1 VRWIDIIL
9 VGRYIGFRFSSAG
22 CFWRAWDKQNLAHL
36 YCGIAVMPMLPL
48 ILFWHL
54 WLIVGVLHDIYILE
68 ALLWANCPLVHLIG
82 SQPLKPSQN

>member
-1 VRWIDIIL
+1 
-9 VGRYIGFRFSSAG
+9 
-22 CFWRAWDKQNLAHL
+22 
-36 YCGIAVMPMLPL
+36 MPMLSL